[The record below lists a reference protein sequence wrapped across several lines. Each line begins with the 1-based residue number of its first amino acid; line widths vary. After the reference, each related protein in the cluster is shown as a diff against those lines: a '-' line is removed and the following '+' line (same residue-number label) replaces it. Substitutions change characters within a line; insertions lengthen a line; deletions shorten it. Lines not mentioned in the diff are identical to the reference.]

1 MRKLKK
7 KWLSRALCGA
17 LAVALV
23 SGAAVMT
30 PIADFIG
37 TNIIASAATYTGNVD
52 ASQLK
57 NGDKLKAGACVQGW
71 LTVYDENN
79 NIIVNGE
86 DHWSVYESDGK
97 DYTINSITYDDF
109 VGAYTI
115 HVTSATV
122 VSNAKELLTA
132 LAAGGE
138 IKLANDISINQTVTI
153 SKACTIDFNG
163 KKITFGGG
171 RKDEYHLE
179 VNAPT
184 TLKNGTLT
192 SSCTNDPRFAVLK
205 VNSDTVAENM
215 TISQPENEGAY
226 WMVEVTSP
234 KFTMIDSTITIAT
247 YSGGD
252 TRGINV
258 RNGGVLLFYGNNKI
272 NATDAS
278 FIGDSYF
285 YSGTLETN
293 QRLNAYEAKKVCF
306 CGGAVKSTAG
316 RVFNDLK
323 SADYVILRNDGD
335 DYAIYSDE
343 NCTVPMTAANA
354 VSASAIYSKL
364 NVKAEV
370 DFSGLGDATITLTGR
385 NSENIPLSNGKGTI
399 IVGGKVT
406 SSVPLKFTGAEVT
419 ETVNNNNYIYT
430 IDSITGNTVTVKEG
444 YIKEDTWWGLKKSGT
459 LELFGT
465 MPDDIGPFVYNG
477 SKYYSPWGKEGYWS
491 RSNIKKI
498 VALPGAKA
506 GKNSLYRLFFNH
518 IEVTEIDLS
527 NLDVSNAENMFGALQ
542 DCRKATTINLS
553 GWDTSN
559 VTNMGQMFYQCD
571 AIQSLDLSHFNT
583 SNVTDMQYMF
593 SNCGLKSLNISNWN
607 TSKVTN
613 MFAMFSQSKIESTD
627 NITGWANLD
636 TSNVT
641 NMQAMFNSSNFK
653 KIDVSNFKTQNVT
666 NMQMM
671 FASCYDLESI
681 VGLNKFDTSS
691 LTSTKNM
698 FAYLSKSLYDDHDNY
713 LGSVTA
719 LKSVDLSSFN
729 FSENVN
735 MNSMFASTDVE
746 SIKVNDTFAT
756 TDDWNG
762 PRLAHGA
769 TNTFIKGWFNENGEM
784 VSGTG
789 NYAAIS
795 GQSGTLT
802 RRKYDFTQVT
812 VSDISD
818 YVHTGSAIEP
828 DVTVKYGD
836 NILTKGVDYKV
847 TYTDNVELGIA
858 TATLTGMGEYG
869 GTVTKNFAILPRE
882 MKASIT
888 NRRKIGNNAKVVL
901 SSEWYL
907 PKNATN
913 IKAGIARLSTDDTN
927 VTKYDV
933 YNNGIKKASTL
944 KTTSGKYSFSL
955 LMNSTHANQ
964 NLYAVTYVTYEID
977 GKEFISLSNV
987 FTSYANLVA

>member
-1 MRKLKK
+1 MAKIKN
-7 KWLSRALCGA
+7 KWLSRALSCA

-23 SGAAVMT
+23 SGTAIMS
-30 PIADFIG
+30 PMADFAGIP
-37 TNIIASAATYTGNVD
+37 TSIVANAATT
-52 ASQLK
+52 
-57 NGDKLKAGACVQGW
+57 
-71 LTVYDENN
+71 
-79 NIIVNGE
+79 
-86 DHWSVYESDGK
+86 
-97 DYTINSITYDDF
+97 
-109 VGAYTI
+109 
-115 HVTSATV
+115 
-122 VSNAKELLTA
+122 VSNANQFLSA
-132 LAAGGE
+132 VANGGE
-138 IKLANDISINQTVTI
+138 IVLGADISLNQSVTI

-163 KKITFGGG
+163 KKITFGGA
-171 RKDEYHLE
+171 RNDKYHLE

-192 SSCTNDPRFAVLK
+192 SSCTNDPRFFVLN
-205 VNSDTVAENM
+205 VSSNTVVENM
-215 TISQPENEGAY
+215 TISQPGNGGGHGIVY
-226 WMVEVTSP
+226 IGGSNVR
-234 KFTMIDSTITIAT
+234 FTMKDSTITYVQNGKYTA
-247 YSGGD
+247 
-252 TRGINV
+252 RGIQAEN
-258 RNGGVLLFYGNNKI
+258 NATLLFYGENFI
-272 NATDAS
+272 NTTNSSSGWYDWN
-278 FIGDSYF
+278 IIENCDCYF
-285 YSGTLETN
+285 YPGTLEVN
-293 QRLNAYEAKKVCF
+293 YHFAAYSSSSKVYF
-306 CGGAVKSTAG
+306 CGGAVKNTRSGDT
-316 RVFNDLK
+316 VFSEL
-323 SADYVILRNDGD
+323 SADKVILQNDGD

-364 NVKAEV
+364 NVNTAEV

-465 MPDDIGPFVYNG
+465 MPDDIEPFVYNG

-542 DCRKATTINLS
+542 DCRQATTINLS

-559 VTNMGQMFYQCD
+559 VTNMGQMFYQCS

-593 SNCGLKSLNISNWN
+593 SNCGLKSLNISKWD
-607 TSKVTN
+607 TSNVTN

-653 KIDVSNFKTQNVT
+653 KIDVSNFKTKNVT

-671 FASCYDLESI
+671 FASCRDLESI

-691 LTSTKNM
+691 LTDARSM
-698 FAYLSKSLYDDHDNY
+698 FAYLSKSLYDDHNNY

-735 MNSMFASTDVE
+735 MNSMFAGTDVE

-888 NRRKIGNNAKVVL
+888 NRRKAGSNAKATL
-901 SSEWYL
+901 SGEWYL

-927 VTKYDV
+927 ITKYDV
-933 YNNGIKKASTL
+933 YNNGVKKASAL

-977 GKEFISLSNV
+977 GVPFVSLSNV
-987 FTSYANLVA
+987 FTSYPNPV

>member
-7 KWLSRALCGA
+7 KWLFRALCGA

-23 SGAAVMT
+23 SGTAIMS
-30 PIADFIG
+30 PMADFAGIP
-37 TNIIASAATYTGNVD
+37 TSIVANAATT
-52 ASQLK
+52 
-57 NGDKLKAGACVQGW
+57 
-71 LTVYDENN
+71 
-79 NIIVNGE
+79 
-86 DHWSVYESDGK
+86 
-97 DYTINSITYDDF
+97 
-109 VGAYTI
+109 
-115 HVTSATV
+115 
-122 VSNAKELLTA
+122 VSNANQFLSA
-132 LAAGGE
+132 VANGGE
-138 IKLANDISINQTVTI
+138 IVLGADISLNQSVTI

-163 KKITFGGG
+163 KKITFGGA
-171 RKDEYHLE
+171 RNDKYHLE

-192 SSCTNDPRFAVLK
+192 SSCTNDPRFFVLN
-205 VNSDTVAENM
+205 VSSNTVVENM
-215 TISQPENEGAY
+215 TISQPGNGGGHGIVY
-226 WMVEVTSP
+226 IGGSNVR
-234 KFTMIDSTITIAT
+234 FTMKDSTITYVQNGKYTA
-247 YSGGD
+247 
-252 TRGINV
+252 RGIQAEN
-258 RNGGVLLFYGNNKI
+258 NATLLFYGENFI
-272 NATDAS
+272 NTTNSSSGWYDWN
-278 FIGDSYF
+278 IIENCDCYF
-285 YSGTLETN
+285 YPGTLEVN
-293 QRLNAYEAKKVCF
+293 YHFAAYSSSSKVYF
-306 CGGAVKSTAG
+306 CGGAVKNTRSGDT
-316 RVFNDLK
+316 VFSGL
-323 SADYVILRNDGD
+323 SADKVILQNDGD

-343 NCTVPMTAANA
+343 DCTVPMTAANA

-465 MPDDIGPFVYNG
+465 MPDDITPVNG
-477 SKYYSPWGKEGYWS
+477 YYSPWGTEGYWS

-527 NLDVSNAENMFGALQ
+527 NLDVSDAENMSGALQ
-542 DCRKATTINLS
+542 DCREATTINLS
-553 GWDTSN
+553 GWDTSK
-559 VTNMGQMFYQCD
+559 VTDMSYMFYQCS

-583 SNVTDMQYMF
+583 SKVTDMKCMF
-593 SNCGLKSLNISNWN
+593 CDCGLKSLNISKW
-607 TSKVTN
+607 
-613 MFAMFSQSKIESTD
+613 
-627 NITGWANLD
+627 D

-641 NMQAMFNSSNFK
+641 NMVAMFAQCYYLESTDNIIGWSGLNTSNVTNMQSMFNSSNFK
-653 KIDVSNFKTQNVT
+653 KIDVSNFDTRKVE
-666 NMQMM
+666 NMSMM
-671 FASCYDLESI
+671 FLSCTALENI
-681 VGLNKFDTSS
+681 VGLDKFDTPS
-691 LTSTKNM
+691 LTDTRSM
-698 FAYLSKSLYDDHDNY
+698 FAGLTVRHYDDYTDEY
-713 LGSVTA
+713 LGSSTA
-719 LKSVDLSSFN
+719 LKMVDLSSFN
-729 FSENVN
+729 FSEDVN

-746 SIKVNDTFAT
+746 SIKVNDTFVSTGEWGSGNNAVMLFHYAT
-756 TDDWNG
+756 D
-762 PRLAHGA
+762 
-769 TNTFIKGWFNENGEM
+769 TFIQGWYNEDGEM

-789 NYAAIS
+789 YYAAIS

-888 NRRKIGNNAKVVL
+888 NRRKAGNNAKATL
-901 SSEWYL
+901 SGEWYL

-913 IKAGIARLSTDDTN
+913 IKAGIARLSTDDTG

-933 YNNGIKKASTL
+933 YNNGVKKASAL

-977 GKEFISLSNV
+977 GVPFVSLSNV
-987 FTSYANLVA
+987 FTSYPNPV

>member
-1 MRKLKK
+1 MAKIKN
-7 KWLSRALCGA
+7 KWLSRALSCA

-23 SGAAVMT
+23 SGTAIMS
-30 PIADFIG
+30 PMADFAGIP
-37 TNIIASAATYTGNVD
+37 TSIVANAAITVSKNADQFLSAVAN
-52 ASQLK
+52 
-57 NGDKLKAGACVQGW
+57 
-71 LTVYDENN
+71 
-79 NIIVNGE
+79 
-86 DHWSVYESDGK
+86 
-97 DYTINSITYDDF
+97 
-109 VGAYTI
+109 
-115 HVTSATV
+115 
-122 VSNAKELLTA
+122 
-132 LAAGGE
+132 GGE
-138 IKLANDISINQTVTI
+138 IVLGADISLNQSVTI

-163 KKITFGGG
+163 KTITFSGNN
-171 RKDEYHLE
+171 
-179 VNAPT
+179 VNLTVQAPT

-192 SSCTNDPRFAVLK
+192 SSCTNDPRFYLLN
-205 VNSDTVAENM
+205 VNSNVVVENM
-215 TISQPENEGAY
+215 TISQPGNGGGHGIVYAG
-226 WMVEVTSP
+226 SS
-234 KFTMIDSTITIAT
+234 KKLTMKDSTITYVQNGKYTA
-247 YSGGD
+247 
-252 TRGINV
+252 RGIQAE
-258 RNGGVLLFYGNNKI
+258 GATLLFYGENFINTVNNSSGWYDWNIMKDC
-272 NATDAS
+272 NC
-278 FIGDSYF
+278 YF
-285 YSGTLETN
+285 YSGTLSVN
-293 QRLNAYEAKKVCF
+293 YLAYVYNTSTKVYF
-306 CGGAVKSTAG
+306 CGGAAKNISGG
-316 RVFNDLK
+316 RIFDGLK
-323 SADYVILRNDGD
+323 SADYVILSNGDD

-465 MPDDIGPFVYNG
+465 MPDDITPVNG
-477 SKYYSPWGKEGYWS
+477 YYSPWGTEGYWS

-518 IEVTEIDLS
+518 TEVTEIDLS

-542 DCRKATTINLS
+542 DCRQATTINLS

-559 VTNMGQMFYQCD
+559 VTNMGQMFYQCS

-593 SNCGLKSLNISNWN
+593 SNCGLKSLNISKWD
-607 TSKVTN
+607 TSNVTN

-653 KIDVSNFKTQNVT
+653 KIDVSNFKTKNVT

-671 FASCYDLESI
+671 FASCRDLESI

-691 LTSTKNM
+691 LTDARSM
-698 FAYLSKSLYDDHDNY
+698 FAYLSKSLYDDHNNY

-735 MNSMFASTDVE
+735 MNSMFAGTDVE

-888 NRRKIGNNAKVVL
+888 NRRKAGSNAKATL
-901 SSEWYL
+901 SGEWYL

-913 IKAGIARLSTDDTN
+913 IKAGIARLSTDDTD
-927 VTKYDV
+927 VTNYDV
-933 YNNGIKKASTL
+933 YNNGVKKSSVL

-955 LMNSTHANQ
+955 TLNSTHANQ

-977 GKEFISLSNV
+977 GVPFVSLSNV
-987 FTSYANLVA
+987 FTSYPNPV